1 MTETLV
7 TIKPDDT
14 VHSALVCMEDQQVRH
29 LPVVDGHTFLGMLS
43 DRDLREYRL
52 PLMEELSKPGYADTL
67 MSTPVSEVMSV
78 NVVSVD
84 GSEDVDAAIDVML
97 TYGIG
102 AVPVI
107 ERSNEQLVGIVS
119 YVDVLKALR
128 GALG

>member
-14 VHSALVCMEDQQVRH
+14 VHSALLCMEDQHVRH
-29 LPVVDGHTFLGMLS
+29 LPVVDGHTFMGMLS

-84 GSEDVDAAIDVML
+84 GAEDVDAAIDVML

-107 ERSNEQLVGIVS
+107 ERSNGQLVGIVS

-128 GALG
+128 GALS